1 MSFWS
6 PVHSLRPTLRC
17 SLLFEHTPPPMSLNV
32 ESVRNIFFCFLLH
45 LKLIDRNKTLF
56 VCGQRITCFVKMKQ
70 ESIVSK
76 TSLRQNHLPFKYF
89 FDQNTKNWRCA
100 SCSISR
106 FEPFSFLKSF
116 LPPLLKTNSDWFESV
131 TCERVLSR
139 FQFGTELIR
148 ANWCHTEFA
157 LLNLYKFYQI
167 FSQTNFTPC
176 FDVRDKA
183 STPLSLLN

>member
-70 ESIVSK
+70 DIDSFQNESSAKSFTI
-76 TSLRQNHLPFKYF
+76 QIF

-100 SCSISR
+100 SCPISR

-116 LPPLLKTNSDWFESV
+116 LPLCWKLIQTDSSRSHVNEFCQDFNLERNWFV
-131 TCERVLSR
+131 QIGAT
-139 FQFGTELIR
+139 Q
-148 ANWCHTEFA
+148 
-157 LLNLYKFYQI
+157 NLH
-167 FSQTNFTPC
+167 C
-176 FDVRDKA
+176 
-183 STPLSLLN
+183 

>member
-70 ESIVSK
+70 DIDSFQNESSAKSFTI
-76 TSLRQNHLPFKYF
+76 QIF

-100 SCSISR
+100 SCPISR